1 MSSNAQLP
9 RQRYIQSM
17 DDYWRLEMEA
27 LMSPNSG
34 GGTAADIPT
43 TDEERFRLV
52 DQMVAAFRNTDNI
65 CDSRADTHGHIRFVE
80 EELTDKSAERMA
92 WKLLLHPVNSSN
104 ASTLQAETQ
113 ACEGSEGD
121 FLSNPA
127 TRIARA
133 QFKDFTTRWRVIV
146 AVFACCKAAVSNLF
160 QPSIVERFV
169 NNPITELDIKA
180 HNAKI
185 AAAVKEHGSAAFD
198 RETGVLRDSDGT
210 VLDVLLRPQ
219 KRRLADVL
227 PPDLIP
233 HAKVKR
239 VRRSRRQAQT
249 PANNQD
255 NAHDDPNGDND
266 SNGGNDPSGANQH
279 QSDNESQF
287 DNEYGSENDYDQSDS
302 EYNGAGDA
310 QSGNQLE
317 EQAATPSAHQFHDA
331 SDYSVHVHE
340 QHFISRMIDHE
351 VAHAVEMASSSSHQ
365 SEHHD
370 QEVHGGQLPAFD
382 PAWSEDYGLQPAGN
396 AQGTG
401 LEGFLPSGLNPI
413 VPHHSSPHLI
423 APLHSSPPPI
433 SLYQESPPDYSLYPN
448 SPYHS
453 SLHHNYPH
461 PTVTHPN
468 HQYGRQTTPATRSA
482 NGAHHTHNHPG
493 NQTFTLHSV
502 VTPTFKA
509 AVYNIAQPNYLESFV
524 NIPATK
530 LDTKLSNLYTNAAK
544 ATRQKIATAVEK
556 YGSASFHKTT
566 RELKDSQGDVIAVYP
581 KPVKRKLADV
591 LGPELAGHAKVKRAR
606 RPRQARTQAS
616 NADYGSNANNPN
628 SLYEKYGED
637 GNNDTDVDDD
647 NNDHGNDDIHYGNQV
662 RGSAG
667 VDSSNQS
674 QHHDDRVH
682 GGIDR
687 QGHIPNSLPF
697 NIAQPNALYPS
708 LPRQSSHLSNL
719 NNPHPNTIQTNAL
732 YSDLPHYNSPLPNSQ
747 HYTQQSAPAAGS
759 QNGQH
764 LDYVYLSNGHF
775 VLEEDDRYPRV
786 KLPVYDYGY
795 GDYLYD
801 SKVVDNDRDGDYHSY
816 GNQSNAERES
826 ANGGQEIDTSV
837 SSSFHSQDLDLNHQL
852 GSKSSGHAGVGPSVQ
867 HHHQHQDFYAAM
879 DYQNSMANHQA
890 NSLAHYDF
898 AEDFIPQHH
907 GNQVGGPAGVGSS
920 SQFHHH
926 GYRGYAAQFPVA
938 GQVHNQE
945 FGVHHSYVGGGFE
958 GPLSTP

>member
-27 LMSPNSG
+27 LMPPNSG

-43 TDEERFRLV
+43 TNEERFRLV

-210 VLDVLLRPQ
+210 VLDVLPRPQ
-219 KRRLADVL
+219 KRRLADIL

-255 NAHDDPNGDND
+255 NAHDDPNGDN
-266 SNGGNDPSGANQH
+266 NPSGANEQ
-279 QSDNESQF
+279 QSDNEYQL
-287 DNEYGSENDYDQSDS
+287 DNEYDSDNDYDQSGS
-302 EYNGAGDA
+302 EHDDEGGA

-317 EQAATPSAHQFHDA
+317 EQAATPSAHQFHGA
-331 SDYSVHVHE
+331 SDYSVHE
-340 QHFISRMIDHE
+340 QHFISQMMDHE
-351 VAHAVEMASSSSHQ
+351 VAHAVEMVSSSSHQ

-382 PAWSEDYGLQPAGN
+382 MAWSEDYGLQPADI

-401 LEGFLPSGLNPI
+401 LEGFLSGDPNPI

-433 SLYQESPPDYSLYPN
+433 SLYQESPPNYSFYPN

-453 SLHHNYPH
+453 SPHHNYPH
-461 PTVTHPN
+461 LTVTHPN

-482 NGAHHTHNHPG
+482 NGAHYTHNHPG
-493 NQTFTLHSV
+493 NQTFTLHYV
-502 VTPTFKA
+502 VTPTSKA
-509 AVYNIAQPNYLESFV
+509 AVYNIAQPNYLERFV
-524 NIPATK
+524 NNPATE
-530 LDTKLSNLYTNAAK
+530 LDTKLSNLYTNDAK

-556 YGSASFHKTT
+556 HGSASFKRTT
-566 RELKDSQGDVIAVYP
+566 RELKDGQG
-581 KPVKRKLADV
+581 
-591 LGPELAGHAKVKRAR
+591 EVKRAR
-606 RPRQARTQAS
+606 RPRQARMQAS
-616 NADYGSNANNPN
+616 NADYGSNANSPN
-628 SLYEKYGED
+628 SLYQKYGKD
-637 GNNDTDVDDD
+637 GNYSDHVDYSEDDDDVTDVDVETH
-647 NNDHGNDDIHYGNQV
+647 DHGNDDNHHGNQV
-662 RGSAG
+662 GGSTG

-674 QHHDDRVH
+674 QHHGDGVH
-682 GGIDR
+682 
-687 QGHIPNSLPF
+687 
-697 NIAQPNALYPS
+697 
-708 LPRQSSHLSNL
+708 
-719 NNPHPNTIQTNAL
+719 
-732 YSDLPHYNSPLPNSQ
+732 SDQ
-747 HYTQQSAPAAGS
+747 FPA
-759 QNGQH
+759 
-764 LDYVYLSNGHF
+764 
-775 VLEEDDRYPRV
+775 
-786 KLPVYDYGY
+786 
-795 GDYLYD
+795 
-801 SKVVDNDRDGDYHSY
+801 
-816 GNQSNAERES
+816 
-826 ANGGQEIDTSV
+826 
-837 SSSFHSQDLDLNHQL
+837 
-852 GSKSSGHAGVGPSVQ
+852 SGHM
-867 HHHQHQDFYAAM
+867 H
-879 DYQNSMANHQA
+879 
-890 NSLAHYDF
+890 
-898 AEDFIPQHH
+898 I
-907 GNQVGGPAGVGSS
+907 SS
-920 SQFHHH
+920 E
-926 GYRGYAAQFPVA
+926 
-938 GQVHNQE
+938 E
-945 FGVHHSYVGGGFE
+945 FGPGCFFLGRGTSCLFIISRAVIAS
-958 GPLSTP
+958 